1 MRLLLPIVFVLL
13 LAGCSKAPKWTGNA
27 VDFSFKTF
35 DGKET
40 KLSSYAGQPIVLNF
54 WADWCVPCTEE
65 LPGFQEVY
73 HAKDKSFAFVGIAA
87 NNSKDAP
94 GWAQKNGYDWI
105 LGQSVDAFELYKIE
119 GIPMTVFIDRQG
131 NEVERAVGA
140 MSKADFEA
148 KLAQIL

>member
-1 MRLLLPIVFVLL
+1 MRLLLPILMLLL
-13 LAGCSKAPKWTGNA
+13 LAGCAKPRWTGNA

-54 WADWCVPCTEE
+54 WADWCKPCTEE
-65 LPGFQEVY
+65 LPHFQEVY
-73 HAKDKSFAFVGIAA
+73 HERNKSFAFVGIAA
-87 NNSKDAP
+87 NNSQDAA

-105 LGQSVDAFELYKIE
+105 LGQSADAFDLYKIE